1 MDQATLRAL
10 VEEAILAPSSH
21 NTQPWLFKMRDGA
34 IALHA
39 DRTRA
44 LPVADPHDRELVIS
58 CGCALFNLRVAAAE
72 RGLGTAV
79 AALPDAADEDLLAR
93 IAITGSP
100 DRALGELAAFIPVR
114 RTWRKRFAD
123 HALSPDTVQALAAAA
138 GAEAGWLVALED
150 AADRATAAR
159 LVAEGDASLWADPR
173 WRRELALWMHP
184 RRAGDG
190 LSVPW
195 LALPLARSVVRSFD
209 MGEGQGARDQDLAAH
224 SPLLAVLGTP
234 GDGTGD
240 HLAAGQALQRVLLE
254 AARRGL
260 QASFLNQPVQVAALR
275 PDLAALCGGDGFP
288 QILLRLGVAQDAL
301 PPVPRRPLDEVV
313 LD

>member
-1 MDQATLRAL
+1 
-10 VEEAILAPSSH
+10 
-21 NTQPWLFKMRDGA
+21 
-34 IALHA
+34 
-39 DRTRA
+39 
-44 LPVADPHDRELVIS
+44 
-58 CGCALFNLRVAAAE
+58 
-72 RGLGTAV
+72 
-79 AALPDAADEDLLAR
+79 
-93 IAITGSP
+93 
-100 DRALGELAAFIPVR
+100 
-114 RTWRKRFAD
+114 
-123 HALSPDTVQALAAAA
+123 
-138 GAEAGWLVALED
+138 
-150 AADRATAAR
+150 
-159 LVAEGDASLWADPR
+159 
-173 WRRELALWMHP
+173 
-184 RRAGDG
+184 
-190 LSVPW
+190 
-195 LALPLARSVVRSFD
+195 VRSFD